1 MTRLDLY
8 LIRQVTLATIAI
20 ALTLTS
26 AIWLTQSLRFIDL
39 TLNRGMPVGTFLQI
53 SALVVPNFLTVI
65 LPIALFAAILFA
77 LAKMQGD
84 SELPVMRA
92 IGLSPARIARPV
104 LIMMLIF
111 TGIGY
116 GLTLW
121 GLPTSYRAF
130 KDLQA
135 EIRNSYAAL
144 LIQEGVFTQI
154 DKGVTLFVRNQ
165 GEGGNLSGILVHD
178 ERIADRPS
186 TYLADKGTLVATP
199 TGPRLTMVGGSRQE
213 LSRKDGRVSLL
224 YFDSYA
230 VDIGRVA
237 GAPALRERE
246 STELYVDELFDDQ
259 TVRDPRKQAAY
270 RTEAHQRLAGPLF
283 TPMYV
288 LIALAAMLAGEHS
301 RRGFSK
307 RVLLATVIAAS
318 IQGLG
323 FGLANLA
330 GRNVAA
336 VPLLYLLPVVT
347 TIIAFY
353 ILSTGRFPRLP
364 TRRSSVAPA

>member
-8 LIRQVTLATIAI
+8 LIRQITLATVAI

-39 TLNRGMPVGTFLQI
+39 TLNRGMPIGTFLEI
-53 SALVVPNFLTVI
+53 SALVLPNFLTVI

-77 LAKMQGD
+77 LAKLQGD

-104 LIMMLIF
+104 LYLMVGF
-111 TGIGY
+111 TILGY
-116 GLTLW
+116 ALTLW

-130 KDLQA
+130 KDLQS

-154 DKGVTLFVRNQ
+154 DKGVTLFVRSQ
-165 GEGGNLSGILVHD
+165 GDGGNLSGILVHD
-178 ERIADRPS
+178 ERVAERPA
-186 TYLADKGTLVATP
+186 TYLADQGTLVATP
-199 TGPRLTMVGGSRQE
+199 TGPRLTMAGGSRQE
-213 LSRKDGRVSLL
+213 LNRKDGRVSVL

-237 GAPALRERE
+237 GPQALRERE
-246 STELYVDELFDDQ
+246 STELFVNELFAAEN
-259 TVRDPRKQAAY
+259 VLDPRKQASY

-283 TPMYV
+283 TPMFV
-288 LIALAAMLAGEHS
+288 MIALAAMLAGEHS
-301 RRGFSK
+301 RRGVTK
-307 RVLLATVIAAS
+307 RVLLATLIAAS

-330 GRNVAA
+330 GRNVVA
-336 VPLLYLLPVVT
+336 VPLLYLLPILAT
-347 TIIAFY
+347 LIAFY
-353 ILSTGRFPRLP
+353 SLSTGRFPRLP
-364 TRRSSVAPA
+364 TRQAVPA

>member
-8 LIRQVTLATIAI
+8 LIRQITLATLAI

-39 TLNRGMPVGTFLQI
+39 TLNRGMPIGTFLEI
-53 SALVVPNFLTVI
+53 SALVLPNFLTVI

-77 LAKMQGD
+77 LAKLQGD

-104 LIMMLIF
+104 LYLMVFF
-111 TGIGY
+111 TLIGY

-154 DKGVTLFVRNQ
+154 DKGVTLFVRSQ
-165 GEGGNLSGILVHD
+165 GDGGNLSGILVHD
-178 ERIADRPS
+178 ERIADRPA
-186 TYLADKGTLVATP
+186 TYLADQGTLVAAP
-199 TGPRLTMVGGSRQE
+199 TGPRLTMIGGSRQE
-213 LSRKDGRVSLL
+213 LNRKDGRVSVL

-237 GAPALRERE
+237 GPQALRERE
-246 STELYVDELFDDQ
+246 STELFVNELFAAEN
-259 TVRDPRKQAAY
+259 VHDPRKQAAY
-270 RTEAHQRLAGPLF
+270 RTEAHQRIAGPLF
-283 TPMYV
+283 TPMFV
-288 LIALAAMLAGEHS
+288 MIALAAMLAGEHS
-301 RRGFSK
+301 RRGVTK
-307 RVLLATVIAAS
+307 RVLLAVVIATS

-330 GRNVAA
+330 GRNLAA
-336 VPLLYLLPVVT
+336 VPLLYLLPILSTVL
-347 TIIAFY
+347 AFY
-353 ILSTGRFPRLP
+353 SLSTGRFPRLP
-364 TRRSSVAPA
+364 KRQAVPA

>member
-8 LIRQVTLATIAI
+8 LIKQITLATVAI

-39 TLNRGMPVGTFLQI
+39 TLNRGMPIGTFLQI

-77 LAKMQGD
+77 LAKLQGD

-104 LIMMLIF
+104 LYLMIGF
-111 TGIGY
+111 TIIGY

-154 DKGVTLFVRNQ
+154 DKSVTLFVRNQ
-165 GEGGNLSGILVHD
+165 GDGGNLSGILVHD
-178 ERIADRPS
+178 ERIADRPA
-186 TYLADKGTLVATP
+186 TYLADQGTLIATP
-199 TGPRLTMVGGSRQE
+199 TGPRLTMIGGSRQE
-213 LSRKDGRVSLL
+213 LNRKDGRVSVL
-224 YFDSYA
+224 YFESYA
-230 VDIGRVA
+230 VDVGRVA
-237 GAPALRERE
+237 GTPTLRERE
-246 STELYVDELFDDQ
+246 STELYVDELFTAED
-259 TVRDPRKQAAY
+259 VRDPRKRAAY

-283 TPMYV
+283 TPMFV
-288 LIALAAMLAGEHS
+288 MIALASMLAGEHS
-301 RRGFSK
+301 RRGFTK
-307 RVLLATVIAAS
+307 RVLLATIIAAS

-336 VPLLYLLPVVT
+336 VPLLYLLPILST
-347 TIIAFY
+347 LCAFY
-353 ILSTGRFPRLP
+353 ILATGRFPRLP
-364 TRRSSVAPA
+364 MRRSAVAAT